1 MLNSDME
8 IVPLLAPFEMPFS
21 VHCSSCLDY
30 DGVFAHL
37 SGNGDFVIKIIDKKK
52 IFQRGIINSSF
63 LAAHANIYIYGKLY
77 IK

>member
-37 SGNGDFVIKIIDKKK
+37 SANGDFVIKIIDFKKY
-52 IFQRGIINSSF
+52 FSEG
-63 LAAHANIYIYGKLY
+63 
-77 IK
+77 